1 MKRKIFNIQSECP
14 VFQLLKASHP
24 ITTVHLWGY
33 PRAFSSASWTDPSP
47 LDTLHTPCAPASWP
61 TVSSTGLAPVCP
73 CPSFIGVLHRAGGWM
88 LSGLPSH
95 TCQIKGENHFS
106 HCKTA
111 LLRWN
116 PGPPDVTGKK
126 SWAFHPASDSGCHS
140 FCFEF
145 SVSQFLPSF
154 LPLFFFPQHV
164 FTTSSYVIF
173 ETSWNI
179 NAQSW
184 RINKMVAFKK
194 LTE

>member
-1 MKRKIFNIQSECP
+1 M
-14 VFQLLKASHP
+14 FQLLTFASYT
-24 ITTVHLWGY
+24 ITMHLWGY
-33 PRAFSSASWTDPSP
+33 PRAFSSASWTHPSP
-47 LDTLHTPCAPASWP
+47 LDTPHTPCAPASWP
-61 TVSSTGLAPVCP
+61 MVSSTGLAPVCP
-73 CPSFIGVLHRAGGWM
+73 CPSLIGVLQRAPVWM

-95 TCQIKGENHFS
+95 TCQIKGENSFS
-106 HCKTA
+106 HCKTV

-116 PGPPDVTGKK
+116 PGPLGVTGKK
-126 SWAFHPASDSGCHS
+126 YCTFHPTSDSGCHS
-140 FCFEF
+140 FCFKF
-145 SVSQFLPSF
+145 SVSLFLPSF
-154 LPLFFFPQHV
+154 LPLFFPQHV